1 MIGAVAGVRAHR
13 KRHGST
19 ITKGPLNTPVIIDGV
34 QILTDADR
42 DHYQVSTERVLCFNG
57 AVSGQGIDSA
67 GMCKRFPRGV
77 NYFLVEALVAYKSN
91 VWSNELWTAWDKGL
105 VEFLESKGA
114 AGVHA
119 EFVAAI
125 KKRGRATLPNCVS
138 GYFSSRRIRGLL
150 DDRPGRPGF
159 ATLYAKCG
167 IRAVLCKK
175 IVGLE
180 PADPSAPPDVR
191 TFLWVELVDEAV
203 MAEPGAV
210 YNSAQALA
218 RPQ

>member
-1 MIGAVAGVRAHR
+1 MGRAHR

-19 ITKGPLNTPVIIDGV
+19 VTKGPLNTPVIIDGV
-34 QILTDADR
+34 QFLTDADR

-91 VWSNELWTAWDKGL
+91 VWNNELWTAWDKGL

>member
-34 QILTDADR
+34 QVLTDADR

-91 VWSNELWTAWDKGL
+91 VWNNELWTAWDKGL

>member
-1 MIGAVAGVRAHR
+1 MG
-13 KRHGST
+13 
-19 ITKGPLNTPVIIDGV
+19 
-34 QILTDADR
+34 
-42 DHYQVSTERVLCFNG
+42 
-57 AVSGQGIDSA
+57 GIDSM

-91 VWSNELWTAWDKGL
+91 VWNNELWTAWDEGL
-105 VEFLESKGA
+105 ADFLKS
-114 AGVHA
+114 
-119 EFVAAI
+119 
-125 KKRGRATLPNCVS
+125 KRGRATLPNCVS
-138 GYFSSRRIRGLL
+138 GYFSSRRIRRLL